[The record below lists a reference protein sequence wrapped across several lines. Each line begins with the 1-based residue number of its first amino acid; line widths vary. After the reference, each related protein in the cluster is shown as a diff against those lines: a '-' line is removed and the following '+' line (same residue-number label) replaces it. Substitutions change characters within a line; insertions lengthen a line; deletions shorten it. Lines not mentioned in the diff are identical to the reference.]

1 MRKKV
6 AIGAAIFLLVVLL
19 GFQGVSYYVKYYNSA
34 HIWGK
39 IIKQDGYSVKV
50 NDESTPVEFFI
61 HPEWLSL
68 NKDHSRKINV
78 KVAEAFNTSII
89 LREVTNQGKDFFFDF
104 DTTYKLNDQR
114 GQFLSNQILNGDGTV
129 SSKSSPAS
137 SFEIFTVSGENINH
151 GAYGRGPDSKFFFS
165 VSSEDYDKF
174 NHGFYVRYSGMML
187 YEYWKK

>member
-151 GAYGRGPDSKFFFS
+151 GAYGKDLIRNFS
-165 VSSEDYDKF
+165 FRLAPRITINSAMDFMCVIPE
-174 NHGFYVRYSGMML
+174 
-187 YEYWKK
+187 